1 MFHRQKDEEIPQ
13 KKETPLDPELTLARF
28 STLVQQIKK
37 SPHKLPISP
46 DQLNKYKEL
55 RKEFGELKETTELL
69 LEPEDLFH
77 HPDASEK
84 FSAGTTLITSKAV
97 LKANNLPTDEAQAPL
112 PSIVEGAVT
121 GRRIPSSEVAARNTP
136 NPSATVEQTEKRS
149 TPTENVRPQ
158 MTAIAAKEQ
167 LQKIFSTT
175 PKPKYQGA
183 SLSTIENPMLHAHFT
198 VLDDGEKLIAPH
210 QEFFNTLADLGLNPS
225 LFNWGARPCST
236 EKFGECRKIKL
247 SMRFDVRSAFKI
259 NDPNATR
266 CNKLVVNLLNQLG
279 NRASVPASHFL
290 SVSNNFVKH
299 SLLAK
304 GAIKMCLSK
313 KYIESLF
320 TLLKDTATLQR
331 VQLTVRTSRAT
342 AAYAKWKIKSD
353 SELPEELSHL
363 NTKDLSN
370 FVGNAFSAIHQY
382 YLSTDKDYADQSS
395 DKNREFVARYA
406 EDQSTNISN
415 PALMN
420 LLHRR
425 KVLNYG
431 TERRNIIFPNRR
443 KYAQRTV

>member
-1 MFHRQKDEEIPQ
+1 MFNNRKQNN
-13 KKETPLDPELTLARF
+13 ETPLDPELTLARF
-28 STLVQQIKK
+28 TTLVQRIEK
-37 SPHKLPISP
+37 SPEQFPISP
-46 DQLNKYKEL
+46 
-55 RKEFGELKETTELL
+55 ELL
-69 LEPEDLFH
+69 IKLGHLQKSTDKLLDTEEPLH
-77 HPDASEK
+77 HPDASEGL
-84 FSAGTTLITSKAV
+84 SAGAALITGKVA
-97 LKANNLPTDEAQAPL
+97 LQANNPPTEKAQEPL
-112 PSIVEGAVT
+112 PSIVEGEVT
-121 GRRIPSSEVAARNTP
+121 GRRASPSEATTNHPARVDQTKK
-136 NPSATVEQTEKRS
+136 PSVPA
-149 TPTENVRPQ
+149 ENMRPQ
-158 MTAIAAKEQ
+158 ITANAAKQ
-167 LQKIFSTT
+167 QIQKTFSTT

-183 SLSTIENPMLHAHFT
+183 SLSAIESPMLHAHFT